1 MKRVQRGEL
10 RYFAFLT
17 AFVCSMF
24 FSGCGSSSDGGGN
37 PTGVLPAETVRGGV
51 EGYVSQSGLPA
62 NLRARIGSSL
72 TSPFADATVTLST
85 FDGESGNEVIL
96 GQSQTDDRG
105 YYQISYTATDHP
117 SRNLIL
123 RAIKGAETSECVLP
137 LLKAGIIVRAETMT
151 PGRSFEA
158 QLVHELRKLGKSQ
171 DISLGELTS
180 MLPVESL
187 ALLEQGITSIANA
200 LIARDEARRLKFG
213 DRLNALAEACFEI
226 EQSVTEAVENGEISA
241 DEARVVFIRRLE
253 EQARTLGFT
262 SEELSALDDFDNAFI
277 FRPLKK
283 LIPGASDGGEIE
295 GGIETARLREN
306 KRNALSLIADAV
318 TILVGEKSRTEYAGL
333 YQMIEK
339 MREQLDA
346 ASTPADIRALFSP
359 DLEQMKDISALLNK
373 ILVSLWFTPELVAE
387 VFTLEPP
394 SLIESAAANGLTKV
408 ASPGG
413 AESMDPA
420 GLVRQQDRIMTE
432 LTEAVR
438 HVAEKAAL
446 SLTEDQLRA
455 IALLLWANSH
465 DKLDFRVQKTDATAR
480 ASEGEAG
487 VSLPGEAGID
497 GNTGSGDAR

>member
-1 MKRVQRGEL
+1 MKRAQRGEI

-24 FSGCGSSSDGGGN
+24 FSGCGSSSDGGTN
-37 PTGVLPAETVRGGV
+37 PAGLLPAETIRGGV
-51 EGYVSQSGLPA
+51 EGYVSRSALPA
-62 NLRARIGSSL
+62 NLKARVGSSL

-85 FDGESGNEVIL
+85 FDGKSGNEVIL

-137 LLKAGIIVRAETMT
+137 MLKTGVIVRAETMS

-180 MLPVESL
+180 MLPEESL
-187 ALLEQGITSIANA
+187 ALLEQGVTSIANA

-213 DRLNALAEACFEI
+213 DRLDALAEASFEI
-226 EQSVTEAVENGEISA
+226 EQNVAEAVENGEISA
-241 DEARVVFIRRLE
+241 DEARGVFIRRLE

-262 SEELSALDDFDNAFI
+262 SEELSALDDYDNVFI

-295 GGIETARLREN
+295 NGIETARLREN
-306 KRNALSLIADAV
+306 KRNSLSLIADSV

-346 ASTPADIRALFSP
+346 ASTPADIRALFSA
-359 DLEQMKDISALLNK
+359 DSDQMKEISALLNK
-373 ILVSLWFTPELVAE
+373 ILVSLSFTPELVAE

-394 SLIESAAANGLTKV
+394 SLIESAAANGLTKI

-413 AESMDPA
+413 AESMDPG
-420 GLVRQQDRIMTE
+420 GLVRQQDRIMTD

-438 HVAEKAAL
+438 HVAEKASL
-446 SLTEDQLRA
+446 SLAEDQLRA
-455 IALLLWANSH
+455 IALLIWATSH
-465 DKLDFRVQKTDATAR
+465 DKLDVGVQKSDTPEH
-480 ASEGEAG
+480 ASDGKAG
-487 VSLPGEAGID
+487 VSHPGSAGSAVSADI
-497 GNTGSGDAR
+497 